1 MLSTCSTQEELAGTQ
16 RIKIKQTKT
25 DKYCP
30 EFVEKG
36 YMLYLQSR
44 YFLKDKDPNM
54 PNYYGRRF
62 KPYVREGYMSG
73 GAGYVISQESLKV

>member
-1 MLSTCSTQEELAGTQ
+1 MAGTQ
-16 RIKIKQTKT
+16 RTKIKQTKT
-25 DKYCP
+25 NKYCLV
-30 EFVEKG
+30 FVEKC
-36 YMLYLQSR
+36 YMLYLPSR

-73 GAGYVISQESLKV
+73 GAGYVISRESLKV